1 MSRIWDAAQD
11 AGFLGEWRTLPCARC
26 GGDNQRVQIIY
37 CGEES
42 RSEWWF
48 GSRSDSLCS
57 LCRCEHEAEEQE
69 AEMREHM
76 RIAEQ
81 AERQA

>member
-1 MSRIWDAAQD
+1 MSRVWDAAQD
-11 AGFLGEWRTLPCARC
+11 AGFLGEWRRKPCPRC
-26 GGDNQRVQIIY
+26 AGDNQRVATIY
-37 CGEES
+37 RGEDEIT
-42 RSEWWF
+42 EWWF
-48 GSRSDSLCS
+48 GSRSDNLCS